1 MSTCCCC
8 ASYLR
13 DSKLPR
19 SPTSEKPLAFDRHL
33 DCCGRTICAACQ
45 YKNRR
50 FETYCPF
57 CQISSEPSA
66 LPQNGLRLPPA
77 YTKTDNDPEKSLRS
91 QVDAPSE
98 DAPPPYSSLLSQ
110 SQPQFPTARSTPSG
124 ANGNPPSS
132 TPDTIHH
139 LSPTDSLSSLS
150 LAYNVPLPILRQH
163 NALFTDSLL
172 MGRKY
177 ILIPASHYT
186 GPSLSQPPDPAEEER
201 KNKIRRFMV
210 QTKCSDYAVAE
221 LYLRGAQGEFEVAVE
236 SYRGDEEW
244 ERRNPLK
251 AGGKGKGKGRR
262 KSGNGSVGG
271 GLVGQ
276 LS

>member
-8 ASYLR
+8 AAYLR

-33 DCCGRTICAACQ
+33 DCCGRIICAACQ
-45 YKNRR
+45 YKNPR

-77 YTKTDNDPEKSLRS
+77 YSRTDGKPEKSLRS
-91 QVDAPSE
+91 HLADEHNDTS
-98 DAPPPYSSLLSQ
+98 APPPYSSVAAHNRS
-110 SQPQFPTARSTPSG
+110 SASTSDGPQPPT
-124 ANGNPPSS
+124 N

-139 LSPTDSLSSLS
+139 LSPSDTIPSLS
-150 LAYNVPLPILRQH
+150 LAYNVPAPILRSH
-163 NALFTDSLL
+163 NALWADHLVS
-172 MGRKY
+172 GRKY

-186 GPSLSQPPDPAEEER
+186 GPPLSQPPDPAEEER
-201 KNKIRRFMV
+201 KVKVRRWMV
-210 QTKCSDYAVAE
+210 ATKCADYGVAE
-221 LYLRGAQGEFEVAVE
+221 LYLKGADGDLEMAVE
-236 SYRGDEEW
+236 AWRADEEW
-244 ERRNPLK
+244 ERRNPL
-251 AGGKGKGKGRR
+251 GKGKGNGKGMGEGRR
-262 KSGNGSVGG
+262 RKGSGIGG

-276 LS
+276 LG